1 MTLRLL
7 YQFIAVVMAKLQN
20 SEMNLLSQF
29 FYYSIFDWFASLCV
43 EFRMILWSFRIY
55 TLLLTSSF
63 GSQITIDALLSDW
76 YPAIKDEFENEFVL
90 EDAHWVDIHDSEFE
104 DNNLGKFKWY
114 KLSKFDRV
122 VISNL
127 AKDIEPFVFSF
138 KVISKLIRSCQILSE
153 VRTKYEE
160 SPYRMDNPRPINSIS
175 IKELEGLVEPTDNTV
190 SVLFG
195 SRWSSKPLRN
205 ELAKLYG
212 HALFND
218 ERSTAFWKLLVTSIN
233 QEEFKDV
240 TNYERV
246 MFTVLTLKDSLMEE
260 RVSGV
265 LDLCK

>member
-76 YPAIKDEFENEFVL
+76 YPSIKDEFENEFVL
-90 EDAHWVDIHDSEFE
+90 EDAHWVEIHDSEFE
-104 DNNLGKFKWY
+104 DNNLGNLKWY

-160 SPYRMDNPRPINSIS
+160 SPYRMDNPRQSI
-175 IKELEGLVEPTDNTV
+175 
-190 SVLFG
+190 
-195 SRWSSKPLRN
+195 
-205 ELAKLYG
+205 
-212 HALFND
+212 
-218 ERSTAFWKLLVTSIN
+218 
-233 QEEFKDV
+233 Q
-240 TNYERV
+240 
-246 MFTVLTLKDSLMEE
+246 
-260 RVSGV
+260 
-265 LDLCK
+265 